1 MIDHKMTRRRVLATG
16 GSIIGIGIVG
26 AIGASAA
33 SQTTATPGSSPS
45 ASPSASPGASPAA
58 SPGASPAAGG
68 NTATVYGED
77 IKFDPKEFTIAAN
90 TDVKVTFTNKGV
102 LQHNFSLDDPKVATK
117 TINGGQS
124 DTVTINAKPGT
135 YQYYCSVPGHK
146 EAGMVGTLTVK

>member
-1 MIDHKMTRRRVLATG
+1 MREDLGMIDHKMTRRRVLATG

-45 ASPSASPGASPAA
+45 ASPSA

-117 TINGGQS
+117 TINGGES

>member
-16 GSIIGIGIVG
+16 ASIIGVGIVG

-45 ASPSASPGASPAA
+45 ASPSA

>member
-58 SPGASPAAGG
+58 GG

-102 LQHNFSLDDPKVATK
+102 LQHNFSMDNPKVATK
-117 TINGGQS
+117 TINGGES

>member
-16 GSIIGIGIVG
+16 ASIIGVGIVG

-33 SQTTATPGSSPS
+33 SQATATPGSSPS
-45 ASPSASPGASPAA
+45 ASPSASPGS
-58 SPGASPAAGG
+58 SPAAGG